1 MNSLRKYHSRFIL
14 LAMMASGIV
23 ALGLGQANAQNSQ
36 KEVRIVTE
44 GGFVPW
50 NYTKPDG
57 TLAGFE
63 IDLARNLCDRM
74 QVKCTITA
82 QSFDSMIPAL
92 NAGKYDAIMD
102 DLAVT
107 PKREESIAFSIP
119 YATLCYTF
127 ATLKGS
133 DVAKKLPLQ
142 DRTFS
147 LSDAAASEKALGE
160 VRAALS
166 GKVVG
171 TIAAGTSVE
180 FANTHLKGIS
190 IRQYKTQESRDLD
203 LVAGRVDAV
212 LGSKDSLIGTAAKPG
227 NENMVLAGACFAGG
241 VVGQGSAVGLRKGD
255 TQLKAMFDQA
265 IRAAKADGT
274 IKRLSEP
281 TFHMDVTP
289 TQ

>member
-1 MNSLRKYHSRFIL
+1 M
-14 LAMMASGIV
+14 
-23 ALGLGQANAQNSQ
+23 
-36 KEVRIVTE
+36 
-44 GGFVPW
+44 
-50 NYTKPDG
+50 
-57 TLAGFE
+57 
-63 IDLARNLCDRM
+63 
-74 QVKCTITA
+74 
-82 QSFDSMIPAL
+82 
-92 NAGKYDAIMD
+92 
-102 DLAVT
+102 
-107 PKREESIAFSIP
+107 
-119 YATLCYTF
+119 
-127 ATLKGS
+127 
-133 DVAKKLPLQ
+133 
-142 DRTFS
+142 
-147 LSDAAASEKALGE
+147 SDAAASEKALAE

-180 FANTHLKGIS
+180 FANTHLKGTS

-241 VVGQGSAVGLRKGD
+241 VVGQGAAVGLRKGD

-289 TQ
+289 MQ